1 MSKQKI
7 EPIVQSYLEPM
18 MEEYNFELVDLEY
31 VKEGTNWYLR
41 VFIDKEGGVTI
52 DDCELLSRSLE
63 EKLDEEDPIENAYIL
78 EVSSPGLD
86 RPLKKES
93 DFERYKGEIVDIKL
107 YKPFNKKKEYR
118 GELQGLENNTV
129 IIIDEEGNT
138 ISFSRNDIAIVRLA
152 ILF

>member
-1 MSKQKI
+1 MSKHRI
-7 EPIVQSYLEPM
+7 EQIVQSYLEPI

-31 VKEGTNWYLR
+31 VKEGANWYLR

-52 DDCELLSRSLE
+52 DDCELVSKALE
-63 EKLDEEDPIENAYIL
+63 VRLDEEDPIENSYIL

-86 RPLKKES
+86 RPLKKDS

-118 GELQGLENNTV
+118 GELVGLKDNIVT
-129 IIIDEEGNT
+129 IIDEDNNT
-138 ISFSRNDIAIVRLA
+138 LSFSRNDIAIIRLA